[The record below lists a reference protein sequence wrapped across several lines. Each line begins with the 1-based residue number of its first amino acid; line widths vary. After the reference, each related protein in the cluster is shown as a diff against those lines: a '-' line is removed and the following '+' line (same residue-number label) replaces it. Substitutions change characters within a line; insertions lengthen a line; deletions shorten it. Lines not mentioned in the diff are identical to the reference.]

1 MSVGDRSATIQ
12 DTSVALQGTRFAV
25 EGDNVRLFLQWGRD
39 LPAQPLDMD
48 LSCHILKDDGVQLCS
63 YFSLSVP
70 GAKHSGDIRAIP
82 DYVGTAEYIE
92 LSLPELQQA
101 GARQVVFTCN
111 AYSAGALQPNL
122 MVGWMDSRYP
132 MQVSNETGV
141 AYDPSTVSHIV
152 RISETN
158 LAKGLVFGVLDVAKR
173 EITWLEVP
181 FDGQTVLSVNT
192 DTIGAYLRRLRA
204 KPTIGQL
211 LRLKAEAQHLTLTER
226 PEDADEAYTYQWA
239 LDSAAVNGLLLG

>member
-1 MSVGDRSATIQ
+1 
-12 DTSVALQGTRFAV
+12 
-25 EGDNVRLFLQWGRD
+25 
-39 LPAQPLDMD
+39 
-48 LSCHILKDDGVQLCS
+48 
-63 YFSLSVP
+63 
-70 GAKHSGDIRAIP
+70 
-82 DYVGTAEYIE
+82 
-92 LSLPELQQA
+92 
-101 GARQVVFTCN
+101 
-111 AYSAGALQPNL
+111 